1 MSRRRFFKSFFYINY
16 GGTAHGETVIVSP
29 FVAGGAS
36 DTIELV
42 SGKPWV
48 ITNGLTWL
56 TVSSLSNK
64 SGTYTITLTAS
75 QNTEHSQRTGSFTA
89 KTLDD
94 KYSIVV
100 SVSQEAAPSEKY
112 IRIDPTG
119 VTMDAVDNYNALKC
133 YFSYNGSETEV
144 TPTWSS
150 NNTAVTISSYGVLA
164 SNNTTPNP
172 LTVTITATY
181 VHEGDTLT
189 ATATVNVAAA
199 EIERYITVSPAGP
212 IMLSATGSQQ
222 LDVIYHEIINGVATT
237 RNVTTA
243 STYSSPNTAITVN
256 STGLITANN
265 TGTTTETANITISYS
280 DVTPITVSVQASPA
294 NVEYRNLR
302 TVPTTMTLDSGDT
315 PSGVEVQ
322 ALVDIYVNGTKTG
335 EENVTHANGITWSSE
350 HTEIA
355 TVGWNGTGETIVPNY
370 DPAHYYPSNRYVNVV
385 ANYLMSA
392 ATCEV
397 TVLPEGR
404 KEYSIEVIPASTAI
418 NSTGEV
424 QLAVSFITKTDGS
437 VTGTEVVTTESTY
450 STQSQLISVTSGG
463 KVTGQ
468 GSAIGG
474 TANVNVTYTR
484 GGVTYNGTSVIVVY
498 GTSTEYKNLSVS
510 PATMTLNSG
519 DSITGKAISA
529 TVEKWIDGAYDSTVD
544 VTQEIANGNGWS
556 SSVNTAA
563 TVEWSSTQ
571 EIVKPVYS
579 RPGYYPNNR
588 TATITASYLNSAA
601 TCTVTVEPEGLK
613 ESSLVVSPTTATI
626 AYNGTTALTVTY
638 YEYLDGVQ
646 QTASNVTTA
655 ATYDKGGST
664 YLNVNRGSI
673 TGTNQTNT
681 AQTVPITVSYASQDY
696 PMAYATT
703 TITVQGKP
711 NYTYAL
717 EVTPATTSISYS
729 GTVQLT
735 VILVVYADGHEE
747 SRTDVTRGYGTNY
760 SVTAGNTYISV
771 NNNGLVTGINSS
783 TTAGTGE
790 VTASFNV
797 SGYGTIYGYSSI
809 QVGAAPAK
817 FLKWWDGTTASTH
830 NNASSGGSSQGGWTW
845 SVDTNYIDNELIGL
859 TTATTQTWLRGGIVR
874 TTGAIYYVDANP
886 TGSLARSGSIS
897 WYSGSTEVLKLT
909 VNQQAGPISYY
920 FQWSG
925 GTDTATTQSVTNTGT
940 VLSNTWTSNY
950 TNLTFT
956 TSDSWLS
963 TASTASTNFQV
974 QVSAQATGAA
984 ARTGYVYA
992 KNGGTTVGTWTISQ
1006 QAGPAPSYY
1015 FQWSGG
1021 TNTATTQSVT
1031 NTGITLSNTWTS
1043 NYTPLTFT
1051 TSESWLTVSNTAS
1064 TGFRVTVSAQATGAA
1079 ARTGY
1084 VYAKNGTTT
1093 VGTWTISQQAGPA
1106 PSYYFRWGN
1115 GSTTATSATTSAST
1129 ILNGAWSSNYTD
1141 LHFTASNSWLT
1152 INNTGSS
1159 SVGVSV
1165 AGQSEGAAARTGY
1178 IYAYTGSST
1187 SNIVGTWTINQDA
1200 GHKPTYVVTVVN
1212 NLSPQIHVTY
1222 TWENPPSEVYIPGD
1236 TDGGDTDTGWI
1247 FRDETFPLKLTRID
1261 GVLDSPIYSSIK
1273 IVGSGSASGTIICT
1287 KQSDNTYLWTSGYIS
1302 ISAGNC
1308 TLTYSSN

>member
-1 MSRRRFFKSFFYINY
+1 M
-16 GGTAHGETVIVSP
+16 
-29 FVAGGAS
+29 
-36 DTIELV
+36 
-42 SGKPWV
+42 
-48 ITNGLTWL
+48 
-56 TVSSLSNK
+56 
-64 SGTYTITLTAS
+64 
-75 QNTEHSQRTGSFTA
+75 
-89 KTLDD
+89 
-94 KYSIVV
+94 
-100 SVSQEAAPSEKY
+100 
-112 IRIDPTG
+112 
-119 VTMDAVDNYNALKC
+119 
-133 YFSYNGSETEV
+133 
-144 TPTWSS
+144 
-150 NNTAVTISSYGVLA
+150 
-164 SNNTTPNP
+164 
-172 LTVTITATY
+172 
-181 VHEGDTLT
+181 
-189 ATATVNVAAA
+189 
-199 EIERYITVSPAGP
+199 
-212 IMLSATGSQQ
+212 
-222 LDVIYHEIINGVATT
+222 
-237 RNVTTA
+237 
-243 STYSSPNTAITVN
+243 
-256 STGLITANN
+256 
-265 TGTTTETANITISYS
+265 
-280 DVTPITVSVQASPA
+280 
-294 NVEYRNLR
+294 
-302 TVPTTMTLDSGDT
+302 
-315 PSGVEVQ
+315 
-322 ALVDIYVNGTKTG
+322 
-335 EENVTHANGITWSSE
+335 
-350 HTEIA
+350 
-355 TVGWNGTGETIVPNY
+355 
-370 DPAHYYPSNRYVNVV
+370 
-385 ANYLMSA
+385 
-392 ATCEV
+392 
-397 TVLPEGR
+397 
-404 KEYSIEVIPASTAI
+404 
-418 NSTGEV
+418 
-424 QLAVSFITKTDGS
+424 
-437 VTGTEVVTTESTY
+437 
-450 STQSQLISVTSGG
+450 
-463 KVTGQ
+463 
-468 GSAIGG
+468 
-474 TANVNVTYTR
+474 
-484 GGVTYNGTSVIVVY
+484 
-498 GTSTEYKNLSVS
+498 
-510 PATMTLNSG
+510 
-519 DSITGKAISA
+519 
-529 TVEKWIDGAYDSTVD
+529 
-544 VTQEIANGNGWS
+544 
-556 SSVNTAA
+556 
-563 TVEWSSTQ
+563 
-571 EIVKPVYS
+571 
-579 RPGYYPNNR
+579 
-588 TATITASYLNSAA
+588 
-601 TCTVTVEPEGLK
+601 
-613 ESSLVVSPTTATI
+613 
-626 AYNGTTALTVTY
+626 
-638 YEYLDGVQ
+638 
-646 QTASNVTTA
+646 
-655 ATYDKGGST
+655 
-664 YLNVNRGSI
+664 NVNRGSI

-817 FLKWWDGTTASTH
+817 FLKWWDGTTASTY

-859 TTATTQTWLRGGIVR
+859 TTTTTQTWLRGGIVR

-909 VNQQAGPISYY
+909 VNQQAGPI
-920 FQWSG
+920 
-925 GTDTATTQSVTNTGT
+925 
-940 VLSNTWTSNY
+940 
-950 TNLTFT
+950 
-956 TSDSWLS
+956 
-963 TASTASTNFQV
+963 
-974 QVSAQATGAA
+974 
-984 ARTGYVYA
+984 
-992 KNGGTTVGTWTISQ
+992 
-1006 QAGPAPSYY
+1006 SYY

-1115 GSTTATSATTSAST
+1115 GSTTATSASTSAST
-1129 ILNGAWSSNYTD
+1129 TLNGAWSSNYTD

-1261 GVLDSPIYSSIK
+1261 GILDSPIYSSIK

-1302 ISAGNC
+1302 ISAGSC